1 MANEHRGSGGGGADR
16 RRDQTTRAN
25 KQPINLGTITPQELN
40 RRGEEL
46 GKELARDIKANQ
58 IRNIYGAVQHI
69 RVRASRLQPDTE
81 DTEDTED
88 INRRLI
94 FLKPKLAYAS
104 GRQNNL
110 RGLRDVLVEA
120 IDSVVRSEDP
130 KKAQKARD
138 NFFILM
144 ESIVAYH
151 KFYGGK
157 DS

>member
-1 MANEHRGSGGGGADR
+1 MANEHRGRGAGGADR
-16 RRDQTTRAN
+16 RRNQTTRAN
-25 KQPINLGTITPQELN
+25 EQSIDLDTITPEELN
-40 RRGEEL
+40 RRGEAL
-46 GKELARDIKANQ
+46 GKELARDIKTNQ

-69 RVRASRLQPDTE
+69 RVRASRPQPDI
-81 DTEDTED
+81 ED

-110 RGLRDVLVEA
+110 KGLRDVLVQA
-120 IDSVVRSEDP
+120 IDSVVRSKDP
-130 KKAQKARD
+130 KKARE

-151 KFYGGK
+151 KFHGG
-157 DS
+157 D